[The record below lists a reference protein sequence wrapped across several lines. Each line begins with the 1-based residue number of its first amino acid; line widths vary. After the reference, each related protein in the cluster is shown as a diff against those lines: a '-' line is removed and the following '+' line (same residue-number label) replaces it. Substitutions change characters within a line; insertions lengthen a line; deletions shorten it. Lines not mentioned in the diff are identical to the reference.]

1 MTERQCAECGKP
13 IVRKRRL
20 AKDGRQYMERSRSFT
35 SRKYCDKIC
44 EADHR
49 RQHRWTEDAVAEVI
63 RLDVLGL
70 TAAEVAKE
78 LRMGGFGKWTRDAV
92 IGKLNRLIKS
102 GALKRS
108 KAELVV
114 MPAPAPAA
122 PPPRLR
128 PPGPGGCMVD
138 GCRLTRQPGRDY
150 CAHHHAEL
158 VVAKLTRRAG
168 SESLFVGSGG
178 SSLVG

>member
-1 MTERQCAECGKP
+1 MTERQCVECGKP

-20 AKDGRQYMERSRSFT
+20 AKDGRYYLERPKSFA

-44 EADHR
+44 EGDYR
-49 RQHRWTEDAVAEVI
+49 RQHRWNDDAVDELI
-63 RLDVLGL
+63 RLDGLDL
-70 TAAEVAKE
+70 TAADVAKE
-78 LRMGGFGKWTRDAV
+78 MRRGGFGEWTRNA
-92 IGKLNRLIKS
+92 ILGKLNRLIQS

-108 KAELVV
+108 KPEPVV
-114 MPAPAPAA
+114 MPAPAP

-128 PPGPGGCMVD
+128 PPGPGGCMVH

-150 CAHHHAEL
+150 CARHHAEL
-158 VVAKLTRRAG
+158 VVAKIPRRAG